1 MTPEYLT
8 VPIGQ
13 LVPNR
18 WNPNQM
24 DDEMYQKARTSIRT
38 FGFIDPITV
47 RSLERIDATTYS
59 DGDKKVYLHA
69 YEIIDGEQRWRG
81 AQDEGLTEIDIANLG
96 EVDDE
101 TAKQLTIIFNELHG
115 TFDPKSM
122 GNLLTDLVTS
132 IPLPDLLDVLPFNQA
147 QFEELTALPK
157 VDWNAVAPPRPS
169 ATRNDR
175 WVERVYRMPA
185 DAAEVVDK
193 AVREARDLGMSDW
206 QALQAFARTWSEN
219 I

>member
-8 VPIGQ
+8 VPIEW
-13 LVPNR
+13 LVPNP

-47 RSLERIDATTYS
+47 RSISEEQF
-59 DGDKKVYLHA
+59 
-69 YEIIDGEQRWRG
+69 EIIDGEQRWRG
-81 AQDEGLTEIDIANLG
+81 ARDEGLIEIDIANLG

-115 TFDPKSM
+115 SFDPKSM

-132 IPLPDLLDVLPFNQA
+132 IPLPDLLEVLPFDQA
-147 QFEELTALPK
+147 RFEELTALPK
-157 VDWNAVAPPRPS
+157 VDWDAVAPPRPS
-169 ATRNDR
+169 ASRESR
-175 WVERVYRMPA
+175 WVERIYRMPA
-185 DAAEVVDK
+185 EAAEVVDE
-193 AVREARDLGMSDW
+193 AVREARDLGMNDW
-206 QALQAFARTWSEN
+206 QALQAFARSWSEN
-219 I
+219 T